1 MPRSVVTDT
10 GPVLQSRPL
19 HPNHRDLEQR
29 MQWQQLLTR
38 VRLGSQEAPRASTA
52 RTDFQRDFDRVVF
65 SSAFRRMQ
73 DKTQVF
79 PLSKVDYVR
88 TRLTHSLEAS
98 SIGRSLGTLVGEQ
111 VIARH
116 RLDGFEAA
124 DFGGIVAA
132 ACLAHDIGN
141 PPFGHSGED
150 AIRHWAHTADY
161 GARRVAMLKGSER
174 EDFLSFEGNAQ
185 GFRIITRLQNPDNAG
200 GLQLTC
206 ATLAAFTKYPRES
219 WLGGSRY
226 DGVSAKKQGFTAAD
240 RASFEQVAVAVGLI
254 PRDNHHAMWC
264 RHPLAFLVEAADDI
278 SYRVIDIEDG
288 YRLGH
293 FSYREVLELFW
304 PLISDPERQQ
314 PRLERI
320 RELKDRVEFLR
331 AKVINEVIRQV
342 VECFMANETDI
353 LGGRFDVPLLDE
365 LPVRAHL
372 EALIENA
379 RERIYCAPEV
389 VSIQAAGFQVVSDL
403 LERFVQ
409 VVDDVADKGERASPR
424 SQMLIQLV
432 PEQFVGPRRVPLE
445 DPYLRLLLLTDF
457 VSGMT
462 DSYAVSLYKKVTGIS
477 LPGG

>member
-1 MPRSVVTDT
+1 MLWPR
-10 GPVLQSRPL
+10 
-19 HPNHRDLEQR
+19 
-29 MQWQQLLTR
+29 LLTR
-38 VRLGSQEAPRASTA
+38 RRLGSSTEPRDTTA

-116 RLDGFEAA
+116 GLKGFEAA
-124 DFGGIVAA
+124 DFGNIVAA

-150 AIRHWAHTADY
+150 AIRHWASDAEY
-161 GARRVAMLKGSER
+161 GARRVAMLRGSQQ

-185 GFRIITRLQNPDNAG
+185 GFRIVTRLQNPDNPG
-200 GLQLTC
+200 GLQLTL

-219 WLGGSRY
+219 WLGGNRY
-226 DGVSAKKQGFTAAD
+226 TGASAKKQGFTAAD
-240 RASFEQVAVAVGLI
+240 RASFEAVAEAVGLI
-254 PRDNHHAMWC
+254 RRNDHYAVWH

-293 FSYREVLELFW
+293 FSYQEVTDAFLDLV
-304 PLISDPERQQ
+304 PDRAHQQ
-314 PRLERI
+314 ARTLGI
-320 RELKDRVEFLR
+320 RDNKDRVEFLR
-331 AKVINEVIRQV
+331 AKVINEIIQQCLA
-342 VECFMANETDI
+342 CFMDNERA
-353 LGGRFDVPLLDE
+353 LLEGAFDEPLLWVMPSRRQADN
-365 LPVRAHL
+365 LVAM
-372 EALIENA
+372 AQ
-379 RERIYCAPEV
+379 REIYCAPEV
-389 VSIQAAGFQVVSDL
+389 VSIQAAGFQVISDL
-403 LERFVQ
+403 LERFIQ
-409 VVDDVADKGERASPR
+409 AIDDVAEHGQLASPR
-424 SQMLIQLV
+424 SRMLIRLV
-432 PEQFVGPRRVPLE
+432 PEQFIGEARVPSE
-445 DPYLRLLLLTDF
+445 DPYQRLLSLTDF

>member
-1 MPRSVVTDT
+1 
-10 GPVLQSRPL
+10 
-19 HPNHRDLEQR
+19 
-29 MQWQQLLTR
+29 MQWQKLLSR
-38 VRLGSQEAPRASTA
+38 ARLGAETPPSASTA
-52 RTDFQRDFDRVVF
+52 RTDFQRDLDRIVF

-98 SIGRSLGTLVGEQ
+98 SIGRSLGTLVGEK
-111 VIARH
+111 VIGRH
-116 RLDGFEAA
+116 GLDGFEAA
-124 DFGGIVAA
+124 DFGAICAA

-150 AIRHWAHTADY
+150 AIRHWAQTADY
-161 GARRVAMLKGSER
+161 GARRVAMLHGSER
-174 EDFLSFEGNAQ
+174 EDFLAFEGNAQ
-185 GFRIITRLQNPDNAG
+185 GFRIITRLQNPDNVG
-200 GLQLTC
+200 GLQLTA

-226 DGVSAKKQGFTAAD
+226 DGVSAKKQGFTADD
-240 RASFEQVAVAVGLI
+240 RASFEHVAQSVGLL

-293 FSYREVLELFW
+293 FSYDEVHGLFW
-304 PLISDPERQQ
+304 PLITDQPRQQ
-314 PRLERI
+314 QRLSRI
-320 RELKDRVEFLR
+320 REPKDRVEFLR

-342 VECFMANETDI
+342 LDCFMDNEAAI
-353 LGGRFDVPLLDE
+353 LEGCFDRPLLGE
-365 LPVRAHL
+365 LAARQQL
-372 EALIENA
+372 DALIDLA
-379 RERIYCAPEV
+379 RQRIYCAPEV
-389 VSIQAAGFQVVSDL
+389 VSIQAAGFQVVGDL

-409 VVDDVADKGERASPR
+409 VVDDVAERGTQASPR
-424 SQMLIQLV
+424 SLMLIRLV
-432 PEQFVGPRRVPLE
+432 PEQFVGASRVPVE
-445 DPYLRLLLLTDF
+445 DPYRRLLLLTDF

-462 DSYAVSLYKKVTGIS
+462 DSYAVTLYKKVTGIS

>member
-1 MPRSVVTDT
+1 MNQPPTT
-10 GPVLQSRPL
+10 MNWP
-19 HPNHRDLEQR
+19 
-29 MQWQQLLTR
+29 QLLSR
-38 VRLGSQEAPRASTA
+38 KRLGTDQPPSPMTA
-52 RTDFQRDFDRVVF
+52 RTDFQRDFDRIVF

-79 PLSKVDYVR
+79 PLSTVDYVR

-116 RLDGFEAA
+116 GLKGFEAS
-124 DFGGIVAA
+124 DFGDICAA
-132 ACLAHDIGN
+132 ACLSHDIGN

-150 AIRHWAHTADY
+150 AIRHWAHSGEY
-161 GARRVAMLKGSER
+161 GAPRVAMLTGSER

-185 GFRIITRLQNPDNAG
+185 GFRIVTRLQNPDNDG

-219 WLGGSRY
+219 WLGGSQY
-226 DGVSAKKQGFTAAD
+226 PGISSKKQGFAAAD
-240 RASFEQVAVAVGLI
+240 RAAFETVARTVGLI

-288 YRLGH
+288 FRLGH
-293 FSYREVLELFW
+293 FSYQEVLDLFW
-304 PLISDPERQQ
+304 PLISDPDRQA
-314 PRLERI
+314 PRLQNI
-320 RELKDRVEFLR
+320 KDLKDRVEFLR
-331 AKVINEVIRQV
+331 AKVINEVIRQTLA
-342 VECFMANETDI
+342 CFMDNEADI
-353 LGGRFDVPLLDE
+353 LAGRFDAPLLQE
-365 LPVRAHL
+365 LPVRESL
-372 EALIENA
+372 DALIENA
-379 RERIYCAPEV
+379 RQRIYCAPEV
-389 VSIQAAGFQVVSDL
+389 VGIQAAGFQVISDL
-403 LERFVQ
+403 LERFTR
-409 VVDDVADKGERASPR
+409 VVDDVADRGERASPHSR
-424 SQMLIQLV
+424 MLIRLV
-432 PEQFVGPRRVPLE
+432 PEQFIGVDRVPVT
-445 DPYLRLLLLTDF
+445 DAYQRLLMLTDF

>member
-1 MPRSVVTDT
+1 
-10 GPVLQSRPL
+10 
-19 HPNHRDLEQR
+19 
-29 MQWQQLLTR
+29 MQWQQLLSR
-38 VRLGSQEAPRASTA
+38 GRLGSSEPPKASSA

-111 VIARH
+111 VIGRH
-116 RLDGFEAA
+116 GLREFEAA

-150 AIRHWAHTADY
+150 AIRHWANSAAY
-161 GARRVAMLKGSER
+161 GAPRVAMLNGSER

-185 GFRIITRLQNPDNAG
+185 GFRIITRLQNPDNEG
-200 GLQLTC
+200 GLQLTS

-219 WLGGSRY
+219 CLAGSRY
-226 DGVSAKKQGFTAAD
+226 EGISAKKQGFTAAD
-240 RASFEQVAVAVGLI
+240 RGSFEHVAEMVGLI
-254 PRDNHHAMWC
+254 PRDNHHSMWC

-288 YRLGH
+288 FRLGH
-293 FSYREVLELFW
+293 FSYQEVLDLFW
-304 PLISDPERQQ
+304 PLISDPDKQG

-320 RELKDRVEFLR
+320 QDLKDRVEFLR
-331 AKVINEVIRQV
+331 AKVINEVIRQAL
-342 VECFMANETDI
+342 ECFMDNEADI

-365 LPVRAHL
+365 LPVRESL
-372 EALIENA
+372 DALIENA
-379 RERIYCAPEV
+379 RQRIYCAPEV
-389 VSIQAAGFQVVSDL
+389 VGIQAAGFQVISDL
-403 LERFVQ
+403 LERFTR
-409 VVDDVADKGERASPR
+409 VVDDVAHRGEQASPHSR
-424 SQMLIQLV
+424 MLIRLV
-432 PEQFVGPRRVPLE
+432 PEQFIGADRVPVE
-445 DPYLRLLLLTDF
+445 DAYQRLLMLTDF

>member
-1 MPRSVVTDT
+1 
-10 GPVLQSRPL
+10 
-19 HPNHRDLEQR
+19 
-29 MQWQQLLTR
+29 
-38 VRLGSQEAPRASTA
+38 
-52 RTDFQRDFDRVVF
+52 
-65 SSAFRRMQ
+65 
-73 DKTQVF
+73 
-79 PLSKVDYVR
+79 
-88 TRLTHSLEAS
+88 
-98 SIGRSLGTLVGEQ
+98 
-111 VIARH
+111 
-116 RLDGFEAA
+116 
-124 DFGGIVAA
+124 
-132 ACLAHDIGN
+132 
-141 PPFGHSGED
+141 
-150 AIRHWAHTADY
+150 
-161 GARRVAMLKGSER
+161 
-174 EDFLSFEGNAQ
+174 
-185 GFRIITRLQNPDNAG
+185 LQNPDNDG

-226 DGVSAKKQGFTAAD
+226 DGVSAKKHGFTAAD
-240 RASFEQVAVAVGLI
+240 RASFETVADLVGLL

-293 FSYREVLELFW
+293 FSYDEVHALFW
-304 PLISDPERQQ
+304 PLVTEPGRQAA
-314 PRLERI
+314 RLGRI

-342 VECFMANETDI
+342 VESFMEYETAI
-353 LGGRFDVPLLDE
+353 LEGRFDVPLLEVLPIRRE
-365 LPVRAHL
+365 LD
-372 EALIENA
+372 ALIDIA

-409 VVDDVADKGERASPR
+409 VVDDVATHGRGASPR
-424 SQMLIQLV
+424 SQMLVRLV
-432 PEQFVGPRRVPLE
+432 PEQFVGRHRVPVE
-445 DPYLRLLLLTDF
+445 DPYQRLLLLTDF

>member
-1 MPRSVVTDT
+1 
-10 GPVLQSRPL
+10 
-19 HPNHRDLEQR
+19 
-29 MQWQQLLTR
+29 MQWQHLLSR
-38 VRLGSQEAPRASTA
+38 ARLGSQEAPRASSA

-98 SIGRSLGTLVGEQ
+98 SIGRSLGTLVGER
-111 VIARH
+111 VIERH
-116 RLDGFEAA
+116 GLDAFEAA
-124 DFGGIVAA
+124 DFGAIVAA

-150 AIRHWAHTADY
+150 AIRHWAHTGEY
-161 GARRVAMLKGSER
+161 GARRVAMLGGSEA

-185 GFRIITRLQNPDNAG
+185 GFRIVTRLQNPDNRG

-240 RASFEQVAVAVGLI
+240 RASFETVADTVGLI
-254 PRDNHHAMWC
+254 ERDNHHAMWC

-293 FSYREVLELFW
+293 FTYQEVLGLFW
-304 PLISDPERQQ
+304 PLVADPQRQQ

-320 RELKDRVEFLR
+320 RDLKDRVEFLR
-331 AKVINEVIRQV
+331 AKVINEAIREV
-342 VECFMANETDI
+342 VDCFMDNEPAI
-353 LGGRFDVPLLDE
+353 LDGQFDAPLLE
-365 LPVRAHL
+365 SLPMST
-372 EALIENA
+372 ALDALVDNA
-379 RERIYCAPEV
+379 AQRIYCAPEV

-403 LERFVQ
+403 LERFSQ
-409 VVDDVADKGERASPR
+409 VVDDVAERGAGASPR
-424 SQMLIQLV
+424 SRMLIRLV
-432 PEQFVGPRRVPLE
+432 PEQFIGPGNVPVD

>member
-1 MPRSVVTDT
+1 
-10 GPVLQSRPL
+10 
-19 HPNHRDLEQR
+19 
-29 MQWQQLLTR
+29 MQWQQLLSR
-38 VRLGSQEAPRASTA
+38 ARLGSREPPKAFSA

-116 RLDGFEAA
+116 GLDDFEAA
-124 DFGGIVAA
+124 DFGGICAA

-150 AIRHWAHTADY
+150 AIRHWAHTAEY
-161 GARRVAMLKGSER
+161 GAPRVAMFTGSER

-185 GFRIITRLQNPDNAG
+185 GFRIVTRLQNPDNEG

-219 WLGGSRY
+219 CLGGSRFE
-226 DGVSAKKQGFTAAD
+226 GVSAKKQGFAAAD
-240 RASFEQVAVAVGLI
+240 RASFEIVAEKVGLI
-254 PRDNHHAMWC
+254 ARDNHHAMWC

-293 FSYREVLELFW
+293 FSYQEVLDLFW
-304 PLISDPERQQ
+304 PLISDHERQR
-314 PRLERI
+314 PRLQKI
-320 RELKDRVEFLR
+320 RDLKDRVEFLR
-331 AKVINEVIRQV
+331 AKAINEIIRQV
-342 VECFMANETDI
+342 LECFMDNEADI
-353 LGGRFDVPLLDE
+353 LAGCFDVPLLQK
-365 LPVRAHL
+365 LPAREAL
-372 EALIENA
+372 DALIENA
-379 RERIYCAPEV
+379 RQRIYCAPEV
-389 VSIQAAGFQVVSDL
+389 VGIQAAGFQVISDL
-403 LERFVQ
+403 LERFAR
-409 VVDDVADKGERASPR
+409 VVDDVAERGERASSHSR
-424 SQMLIQLV
+424 MLIRLV
-432 PEQFVGPRRVPLE
+432 PEQFIGPDRVPVE
-445 DPYLRLLLLTDF
+445 DPYQRLLMLTDF

>member
-1 MPRSVVTDT
+1 MHWP
-10 GPVLQSRPL
+10 
-19 HPNHRDLEQR
+19 
-29 MQWQQLLTR
+29 QLLTR
-38 VRLGSQEAPRASTA
+38 VRLGASEPPRASTA
-52 RTDFQRDFDRVVF
+52 RTDFQRDFDRIVF

-79 PLSKVDYVR
+79 PLSKIDYVR

-98 SIGRSLGTLVGEQ
+98 SIGRSLGTLVGER

-116 RLDGFEAA
+116 ALQGFEAA
-124 DFGGIVAA
+124 DFGSIVAA

-150 AIRHWAHTADY
+150 AIRHWACSGDY
-161 GARRVAMLKGSER
+161 GARRVDMLRGSER
-174 EDFLSFEGNAQ
+174 EDFVAFEGNAQ
-185 GFRIITRLQNPDNAG
+185 GFRIITRLQNPDNEG

-226 DGVSAKKQGFTAAD
+226 AGVSAKKHGFAAAD
-240 RASFEQVAVAVGLI
+240 RAAFATVAGEVGLI

-293 FSYREVLELFW
+293 FSYPEVQALFW
-304 PLISDPERQQ
+304 PLIADPERQR

-320 RELKDRVEFLR
+320 RDPKERVEFLR

-342 VECFMANETDI
+342 LECFMDNETAI
-353 LGGRFDVPLLDE
+353 LAGRFDTPLLAE
-365 LPVRAHL
+365 LPLRGPL
-372 EALIENA
+372 DALIENA
-379 RERIYCAPEV
+379 RRRIYCAPEV
-389 VSIQAAGFQVVSDL
+389 VGVQAAGFQVISDL
-403 LERFVQ
+403 LERFTH
-409 VVDDVADKGERASPR
+409 VVDDVAENGERASPR

-432 PEQFVGPRRVPLE
+432 PVQFLGPDRRPSP
-445 DPYLRLLLLTDF
+445 DPYLRLLRLTDF